1 MHYFFYQV
9 IGDFLSNEEVEDI
22 KEMFKKI
29 DSDNDGTVTIQ
40 ELKIGLQKFG
50 SQLGENEVQI
60 FIEAVS
66 PSIDPI
72 IHPLN
77 KNKCN

>member
-66 PSIDPI
+66 PIDPI